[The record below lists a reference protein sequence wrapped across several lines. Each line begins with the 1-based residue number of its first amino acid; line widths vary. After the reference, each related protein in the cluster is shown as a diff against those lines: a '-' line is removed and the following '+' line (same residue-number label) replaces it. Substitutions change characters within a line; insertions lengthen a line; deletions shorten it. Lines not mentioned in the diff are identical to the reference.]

1 MAPSTRSN
9 ARSPKRSSRKHNAMD
24 NANGNGKPKQLEREV
39 YVLQSRICKAFAN
52 PLRLEL
58 LDLLAERDWFASEL
72 QERLGISNPNLSQHL
87 AVLRTAGVVRTR
99 REGKQLLCSL
109 AMPQVK
115 SACKLIRDVLRT
127 QIKNRNALV
136 V

>member
-1 MAPSTRSN
+1 M
-9 ARSPKRSSRKHNAMD
+9 H
-24 NANGNGKPKQLEREV
+24 NGNCKPVDREV

-52 PLRLEL
+52 PIRLEM
-58 LDLLAERDWFASEL
+58 LDALAEGDCFASEL

-87 AVLRTAGVVRTR
+87 AVLRSAGVIRTH

-115 SACKLIRDVLRT
+115 SACQIIRDVLRA
-127 QIKNRNALV
+127 QIKARRSLTV
-136 V
+136 